1 MTRVTGGFYDDKF
14 YLEVSGH
21 ACEERDGVYEMP
33 SCLGD
38 GDSDLACA
46 AVSILVL
53 TAAEKIARLDS
64 EGAFYNSSVT
74 VESGYCC
81 FDLETRDEYSDTLS
95 ALLDTLIVG
104 FELLEENYP
113 DLVSVQ

>member
-21 ACEERDGVYEMP
+21 ACEESGGVYEMP
-33 SCLGD
+33 SDAGEGD
-38 GDSDLACA
+38 EALACA

-53 TAAEKIARLDS
+53 TAAERLARLDS

-74 VESGYCC
+74 VESGYGC
-81 FDLETRDEYSDTLS
+81 FDLDVRDEYSDTLS
-95 ALLDTLIVG
+95 AILDTLLTG

>member
-1 MTRVTGGFYDDKF
+1 MTRITGGFYDDRF

-33 SCLGD
+33 SANRED
-38 GDSDLACA
+38 ESALACA

-64 EGAFYNSSVT
+64 EGAFYNAGIT

-95 ALLDTLIVG
+95 SLLDTLIVG

>member
-21 ACEERDGVYEMP
+21 ACEESGGVYVMP
-33 SCLGD
+33 SAVGEGD
-38 GDSDLACA
+38 EALACA
-46 AVSILVL
+46 AVSILVF
-53 TAAEKIARLDS
+53 TAAERIARLDS

-81 FDLETRDEYSDTLS
+81 FDLDVRDEYSDTLS
-95 ALLDTLIVG
+95 AILDTLLTG

>member
-21 ACEERDGVYEMP
+21 ACDENGGVYEMP
-33 SCLGD
+33 SAAGEGD
-38 GDSDLACA
+38 DALACA

-53 TAAEKIARLDS
+53 TAAERIDRLDS

-74 VESGYCC
+74 VEYGYCC
-81 FDLETRDEYSDTLS
+81 FDLDVRAEYSDTLS
-95 ALLDTLIVG
+95 AILDTLLTG

-113 DLVSVQ
+113 DFVSVQ

>member
-1 MTRVTGGFYDDKF
+1 MTRVTGGFYDEKF

-21 ACEERDGVYEMP
+21 ACEESGGVYEMP

-38 GDSDLACA
+38 DDSNLACA

-81 FDLETRDEYSDTLS
+81 FDLDVRDEYADSLS
-95 ALLDTLIVG
+95 ALLDTLLVG